1 MGNGKA
7 AVRLASLTWEASN
20 FVKNI
25 KSGFEHCGIYP
36 LSLVR
41 MQIKLANFQRNGTL
55 VQVQRA
61 KWLRVKHV
69 VQQDVLVLPAPVR
82 KRKQRKTVTV
92 AERLLTQELLDKIAS
107 AQEAPRPKKPKRAK
121 RPTRAQR
128 KAPAPH
134 TPTPSAPRC
143 PSHCLLRC
151 MSSWCDWSG

>member
-1 MGNGKA
+1 MANTDEKLMA
-7 AVRLASLTWEASN
+7 AVQAVLDGEKKPVTRARTGISVSALKKWGVTARAREPVERRRN

-41 MQIKLANFQRNGTL
+41 MQIKQANFQRSGTL
-55 VQVQRA
+55 VQVHRA

-92 AERLLTQELLDKIAS
+92 AQRLLTQ
-107 AQEAPRPKKPKRAK
+107 
-121 RPTRAQR
+121 
-128 KAPAPH
+128 
-134 TPTPSAPRC
+134 
-143 PSHCLLRC
+143 
-151 MSSWCDWSG
+151 